1 MKIAETNILMACT
14 RDSVSRVEEKE
25 TLRVWTGQPDQEA
38 RGDRVSL
45 SAQSKCSIADIDIG
59 IEEMEAESLTKHKVT
74 LKKLLVEILTGR
86 KTDYMDLSDF
96 QKIEQLSEQEEV
108 TDPEV
113 EDTAGWG
120 ISYNN
125 NTSQYERE
133 DVAFVAAGIIRTS
146 DGKETEFSIRLD
158 MNREFLSHNNLSF
171 RAGDAL
177 LMDPLVV
184 NFNGT
189 AAELSDMR
197 FSFDLNSDGIAENI
211 PMLAPA
217 HGFLAL
223 DRNSDGFINNGSE
236 LFGPRTGDGF
246 AELAEHD
253 TDGNNWIDE
262 NDSIYEK
269 LSVWIMDNQGN
280 MSQSNLKDRGIGAIY
295 LGNLSSKFDLKG
307 PDNALVGQISNTS
320 VFLNENGYPGTVQQL
335 DLVV

>member
-1 MKIAETNILMACT
+1 
-14 RDSVSRVEEKE
+14 
-25 TLRVWTGQPDQEA
+25 
-38 RGDRVSL
+38 
-45 SAQSKCSIADIDIG
+45 
-59 IEEMEAESLTKHKVT
+59 
-74 LKKLLVEILTGR
+74 
-86 KTDYMDLSDF
+86 
-96 QKIEQLSEQEEV
+96 
-108 TDPEV
+108 
-113 EDTAGWG
+113 
-120 ISYNN
+120 
-125 NTSQYERE
+125 
-133 DVAFVAAGIIRTS
+133 
-146 DGKETEFSIRLD
+146 
-158 MNREFLSHNNLSF
+158 
-171 RAGDAL
+171 
-177 LMDPLVV
+177 
-184 NFNGT
+184 
-189 AAELSDMR
+189 
-197 FSFDLNSDGIAENI
+197 
-211 PMLAPA
+211 MLAPA